1 MACTEGSW
9 EVFENHF
16 RVPDP
21 VKVLAGLEKGR
32 VRSGRRAVGMGC
44 GLGGAASAHRLGR
57 ERSVVSDLF
66 PGSSR
71 TERGFGIG
79 HVLSLPE
86 GFHSQSVTT

>member
-16 RVPDP
+16 RVLDP
-21 VKVLAGLEKGR
+21 RKVLAGLEKGC
-32 VRSGRRAVGMGC
+32 VRSGRRAIGTGC

-57 ERSVVSDLF
+57 ECSVVSDLF

-71 TERGFGIG
+71 TECGFGIG
-79 HVLSLPE
+79 YVLSLPE
-86 GFHSQSVTT
+86 DFHSQSVTT